1 MNSVAMDDLRKL
13 ASAPTVRVKR
23 KAGYGCGRENEV
35 GDGLD
40 PVGDGLKRL
49 RLRETTPMDEDQAG
63 NGTKGT

>member
-13 ASAPTVRVKR
+13 ALAPTVRVKR

-49 RLRETTPMDEDQAG
+49 RLSETTPMDEDQAG

>member
-13 ASAPTVRVKR
+13 ALAPTVRVKR

-40 PVGDGLKRL
+40 PVGHGLKRL
-49 RLRETTPMDEDQAG
+49 RLSETTPMDEDQAG
-63 NGTKGT
+63 DGTKGT